1 MRLAHPRRYDIL
13 RHIPNVQVPLL
24 ITIGMVEVAPLT
36 ATAEGPLAT
45 ITATF
50 KRFDR
55 FGIHVDAKQM

>member
-1 MRLAHPRRYDIL
+1 
-13 RHIPNVQVPLL
+13 
-24 ITIGMVEVAPLT
+24 MVEVAPLT

>member
-1 MRLAHPRRYDIL
+1 
-13 RHIPNVQVPLL
+13 
-24 ITIGMVEVAPLT
+24 MVEVAPLT

-45 ITATF
+45 ITATSRRTKSVAIAGRTALT